1 MFKGDR
7 NFTVGLF
14 VSIAIAAFVVFVIWL
29 TGRTGAEAMTR
40 YTLLFDRDVSGL
52 AIGGPVKFMGMNIG
66 SVINMDLET
75 THGVRVQV
83 DIEILETTP
92 VDSGTYASLALQGI
106 TGVAV
111 VNLASEPGQHA
122 PLPEPPRGEYPQ
134 IPVRQVGFAA
144 LLSSAPEIMAK
155 LDIVLTRAGEM
166 LSDDHRASLGNAL
179 GNVETLTSALAGS
192 GDALAALPDD
202 LGRTLADLRA
212 TVDQI
217 KALIGGLEPDLDQAV
232 ANINR
237 TSENLARLTARVDE
251 LLENHADDMGYFVED
266 GLGEAPALLSETRA
280 ALRDLEKLLAELRDD
295 PSQLIHRPPSDT
307 LEIDP

>member
-14 VSIAIAAFVVFVIWL
+14 VSIAIAAFVLFVIWL

-66 SVINMDLET
+66 SVIDMDLDT
-75 THGVRVQV
+75 SHGVRVQV
-83 DIEILETTP
+83 DIEILESTP

-111 VNLASEPGQHA
+111 VNLASEPGAHE
-122 PLPEPPRGEYPQ
+122 PLPEPPRGEYPR
-134 IPVRQVGFAA
+134 IPVREVGFAA
-144 LLSSAPEIMAK
+144 VLSSAPEIMAK

-166 LSDDHRASLGNAL
+166 LNDEHRASIGSAL
-179 GNVETLTSALAGS
+179 DNIDTLTTTLAGS
-192 GDALAALPDD
+192 GDDLAALPGE
-202 LGRTLADLRA
+202 LKRTLTEVQA
-212 TVDQI
+212 TVDQLRAVI
-217 KALIGGLEPDLDQAV
+217 SGVQPDLGQAI

-237 TSENLARLTARVDE
+237 SSENLSRLTARLDG
-251 LLENHADDMGYFVED
+251 LLEQHADDVGYFVDE
-266 GLGEAPALLSETRA
+266 GLGEAPALLRETRE
-280 ALRDLEKLLAELRDD
+280 ALRDLEKLLADLRDD
-295 PSQLIHRPPSDT
+295 PSQLIHRPPAAS
-307 LEIDP
+307 LEIEP